1 MFLIYKNFMIIN
13 IKYTKEINYQ
23 KKINLVINLV
33 IIQIIIFI
41 MNYI

>member
-1 MFLIYKNFMIIN
+1 MIIN